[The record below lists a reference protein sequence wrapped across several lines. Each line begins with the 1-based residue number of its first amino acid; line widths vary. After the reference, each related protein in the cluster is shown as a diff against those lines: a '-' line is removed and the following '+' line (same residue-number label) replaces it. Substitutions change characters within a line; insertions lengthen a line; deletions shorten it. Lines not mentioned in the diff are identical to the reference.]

1 MGDVSTV
8 YGPVNS
14 WRVGRSLGVDLLCVD
29 SVCSF
34 RCVYC
39 QLGRI
44 NVHTSERRLYVPA
57 ARVLED
63 LGAADWRGADVVTLS
78 GSGEPTLAANLG
90 EVISGIKRLTG
101 KPVVV
106 LTNSAHLGDARV
118 RRELS
123 EADAVFCKLDAAD
136 EATFRRVNRPAPGV
150 TLRTTFEG
158 IRRLRAEYGGRLGI
172 QLMLL
177 PLNRDRAAEF
187 ADVLRCLRP
196 DEVQLNSPRRAVPRA
211 WALDARGNHAPSERE
226 GVTLK
231 TVSRSEAAEFENYL
245 RRATGLNVVSREAS
259 AGPAGDSPQASVI
272 LPGRGRHAPE
282 KACAPAAGTSIA
294 LGRGLG

>member
-1 MGDVSTV
+1 MTQPSTV

-14 WRVGRSLGVDLLCVD
+14 WRFGRSLGVDLLCVD

-44 NVHTSERRLYVPA
+44 NVHTGERRVYVET

-63 LGAADWRGADVVTLS
+63 LRASDWRGADVITLS

-90 EVISGIKRLTG
+90 EVIRGIKRLTN

-106 LTNSAHLGDARV
+106 LTNSAHLWDAHV

-123 EADAVFCKLDAAD
+123 RADSVFCKLDAAD
-136 EATFRRVNRPAPGV
+136 EETFRRVNRPAEGV
-150 TLRTTFEG
+150 TLRTVFEG
-158 IRRLRAEYGGRLGI
+158 VRRLRAEYTGRLGL

-177 PLNRDRAAEF
+177 PLNRERAAEF
-187 ADVLRCLRP
+187 AGLLRCLRP
-196 DEVQLNSPRRAVPRA
+196 DEVQLNSPSRAVPRA
-211 WALDARGNHAPSERE
+211 WSPDARGNHAPGERE
-226 GVTLK
+226 GVLLK
-231 TVSRSEAAEFENYL
+231 TVSRAEAAEFENYL
-245 RRATGLNVVSREAS
+245 RRATGLNVVTHF
-259 AGPAGDSPQASVI
+259 SP
-272 LPGRGRHAPE
+272 
-282 KACAPAAGTSIA
+282 
-294 LGRGLG
+294 